1 MWEYK
6 SVDHNNDWLMHFK
19 YIDKKMINGKWR
31 YIYDRAKDTLAVR
44 TTTKRNPDG
53 SVTTTKG
60 NKIFSTTSTTSK
72 IRTQNVPKDQ
82 RPSATMKD
90 GKLYFEKK
98 NKKRKKG
105 KNFISRFLSKAITT
119 DKRTNTQTTYYNG
132 RPVTKNRR
140 K

>member
-1 MWEYK
+1 M
-6 SVDHNNDWLMHFK
+6 FK
-19 YIDKKMINGKWR
+19 NKKKKKKQVIEDEKYVPKAFR
-31 YIYDRAKDTLAVR
+31 KDTEQLNK
-44 TTTKRNPDG
+44 TK
-53 SVTTTKG
+53 
-60 NKIFSTTSTTSK
+60 KI
-72 IRTQNVPKDQ
+72 N
-82 RPSATMKD
+82 
-90 GKLYFEKK
+90 